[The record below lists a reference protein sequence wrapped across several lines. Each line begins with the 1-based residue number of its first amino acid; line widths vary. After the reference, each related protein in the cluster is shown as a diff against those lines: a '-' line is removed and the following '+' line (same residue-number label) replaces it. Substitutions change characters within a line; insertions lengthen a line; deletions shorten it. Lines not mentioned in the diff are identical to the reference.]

1 MIVSTDAAA
10 KIRATPE
17 RVFDVANDLENIAQ
31 AFVGYGPIPGTVR
44 AEVIGGGVLAQ
55 GTSRRVYTSDGHDV
69 VEEMLV
75 FDRASAV
82 AYRLTGISA
91 PFSLLVR
98 FARADW
104 KFTETPDDT
113 GAEDDPSA
121 RLIVEWCH
129 ARGSSLL
136 DGPETRLVSRRRQL
150 PGRPS
155 YFGTDARCEHLPTG
169 RLRKAVRVHTDPSR
183 GIEA

>member
-104 KFTETPDDT
+104 KFTETPD
-113 GAEDDPSA
+113 
-121 RLIVEWCH
+121 
-129 ARGSSLL
+129 
-136 DGPETRLVSRRRQL
+136 
-150 PGRPS
+150 
-155 YFGTDARCEHLPTG
+155 GTD
-169 RLRKAVRVHTDPSR
+169 VHWNYAFTLTSPLAWPLAGPLLQVVFRRWMR
-183 GIEA
+183 GCLTAIASIAEQD